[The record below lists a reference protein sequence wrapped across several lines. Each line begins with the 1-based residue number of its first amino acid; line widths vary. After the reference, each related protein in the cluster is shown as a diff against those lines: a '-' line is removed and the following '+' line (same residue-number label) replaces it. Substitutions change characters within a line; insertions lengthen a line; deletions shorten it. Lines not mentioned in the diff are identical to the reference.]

1 MHFKLCDLYLLYPFK
16 MCGFQE
22 SRPLYWSLNLL
33 ILMLRTPF
41 LWLPPPKK
49 IKKKHIISGFFII
62 PLEWHI
68 IQSLCRIN
76 STKRS
81 KDNHLLQFSSQ
92 LPSNFYHYT
101 SLQVFIL
108 SILPL
113 CFPSSS
119 SYCHHS
125 NLKFQCSST
134 YPFNFSVK
142 EPLLHFL
149 FTYCLPKCQ
158 KAHAW
163 LPPHKHALQI
173 KERRQ

>member
-1 MHFKLCDLYLLYPFK
+1 
-16 MCGFQE
+16 
-22 SRPLYWSLNLL
+22 
-33 ILMLRTPF
+33 MLRTPF
-41 LWLPPPKK
+41 LWPPPH
-49 IKKKHIISGFFII
+49 KKKHIISGFFII

-125 NLKFQCSST
+125 NLKFQFSFSYCQQSNLKFQFSST
-134 YPFNFSVK
+134 YPLNFSLK
-142 EPLLHFL
+142 EPL
-149 FTYCLPKCQ
+149 TVCLNVK
-158 KAHAW
+158 K
-163 LPPHKHALQI
+163 LMLGKM
-173 KERRQ
+173 